1 MSNKA
6 FLFAL
11 IALTL
16 SPFILSLKAQAPAP
30 ADRAALTTTL
40 RNLEIEEPNRYQIIK
55 ELLDIDPQIGFEVLR
70 DNWKDLRSLDV
81 KIALLNTYLASAN
94 PHIVEIAYIGAT
106 DPNLV
111 VQNFALN
118 LAESVSFRSF
128 TDDYDAFLVWYKTA
142 HTKPL
147 KEILTEGITAL
158 TKRYQQADD
167 TTRELLLN
175 QLLNRNYSS
184 PTRIAKARREAV
196 LSSSLL
202 DVIGKS
208 LNTDATPNALQM
220 GFQLCRL
227 MRPDEAFL
235 KRYILP
241 LCKHNQPANVRL
253 QAVAVLGRPDCKWAA
268 PAVLQLYIEE
278 YPDSLVYN
286 VGQTLS
292 QIGDASVI
300 PTLIGILDTDNTREG
315 ALIVG
320 NVLAQLTGVFI
331 NESHD
336 AGWWR
341 EWWRKNR
348 TRLPEEIRNLPIPK
362 VNVRKRQAQAE
373 LNNSF
378 VRSETRQAEGTP
390 QSSYWLLIPSTA
402 GQQIGAGFGRQ
413 RVVQDNPPRRSS
425 GLGLLIILSPGDG
438 NGAIQANQ
446 WQEIAQTALKGKY
459 LVALPVAPRWSAD
472 QKTTWLTA
480 ANKGQV
486 KEARF
491 LTEAFV
497 NSIVTDVST
506 AYSVDSAKIF
516 VMGANDS
523 GIAAY
528 SSILDEKS
536 RVKGAYLYNGTF
548 KAAQLPSLKTA
559 KGKKFFLFH
568 EKENKQT
575 PYLSASTAQLLL
587 TQNGATVKLEE
598 LKTALAAEFPPKVAA
613 ALEWLESGK

>member
-1 MSNKA
+1 MLNKA
-6 FLFAL
+6 LAFVFLAFAL
-11 IALTL
+11 SLPAHA
-16 SPFILSLKAQAPAP
+16 LKAQAPE
-30 ADRAALTTTL
+30 DRAALTATL

-55 ELLDIDPQIGFEVLR
+55 ELLDIDPQVGFEVLR
-70 DNWKDLRSLDV
+70 DIWKDLRSIDA
-81 KIALLNTYLASAN
+81 KIAILNTYLAAAN

-118 LAESVSFRSF
+118 VAESVSFRSF
-128 TDDYDAFLVWYKTA
+128 TDDYDAFLAWYKTA
-142 HTKPL
+142 QSKPL
-147 KEILTEGITAL
+147 KEILTEGVTAL

-167 TTRELLLN
+167 SARELLLN
-175 QLLNRNYSS
+175 QLLNRNYSA
-184 PTRIAKARREAV
+184 PTRIAKARREVV
-196 LSSSLL
+196 LSSPLL

-208 LNTDATPNALQM
+208 LNSDATPNALQM
-220 GFQLCRL
+220 GFQLFRL

-241 LCKHNQPANVRL
+241 LCKHDQPASVRL
-253 QAVAVLGRPDCKWAA
+253 QAVAVLARPDCKFATA
-268 PAVLQLYIEE
+268 TVLQLYLDE
-278 YPDSLVYN
+278 YPESLVYN

-300 PTLIGILDTDNTREG
+300 PTLIGILDADNTREG
-315 ALIVG
+315 ALVVG

-336 AGWWR
+336 AIWWR

-362 VNVRKRQAQAE
+362 ITVRKRQAQADF
-373 LNNSF
+373 NASF
-378 VRSETRQAEGTP
+378 IRSETRQADGTP
-390 QSSYWLLIPSTA
+390 QSSYWLLLPSAA
-402 GQQIGAGFGRQ
+402 GQRQIGGGFGRQ
-413 RVVQDNPPRRSS
+413 PAIQDNPPRRPR
-425 GLGLLIILSPGDG
+425 GLGLLIVLSPGDG

-446 WQEIAQTALKGKY
+446 WQEIAQAALKGRY
-459 LVALPVAPRWSAD
+459 IVALPVAPRWNNE
-472 QKTTWLTA
+472 QKVAWLTA

-491 LTEAFV
+491 TTEAFV

-506 AYSVDSAKIF
+506 AYSVDNAKIF

-598 LKTALAAEFPPKVAA
+598 LKAAIAAEVPDKVAA